1 MVLGV
6 RALKRTTQSWSFL
19 IASKYSGR
27 LLKLGSRF
35 TRLELES
42 GSKLV
47 LFQMDFGFMILACG
61 VNDVVVGPTV
71 RL

>member
-19 IASKYSGR
+19 IASKDSGR
-27 LLKLGSRF
+27 LKLGSRF